1 MRLCLHGRCSVL
13 INVLKYVW
21 AARLKSD
28 MCTQQRPQPA
38 CVSSLFAWK
47 HFASLAMRS
56 SADSDQTARIWRLIC
71 VSAYF
76 TKKCLYYFDPLKTPL
91 LYSKTG
97 VYRSIIIF
105 LIFARKHRLWV
116 LVRAVLTNT
125 HSLYFRA
132 KIRKYQSIYLKI
144 LSFWRWNFST
154 FEQACFHDGS
164 AHVRRYVF
172 WRYCSFSFLPRR

>member
-1 MRLCLHGRCSVL
+1 MLTWPLFSPYKRFEIRLSREVKIWHVHPTMTS
-13 INVLKYVW
+13 
-21 AARLKSD
+21 
-28 MCTQQRPQPA
+28 T
-38 CVSSLFAWK
+38 SLRIFVVRMK
-47 HFASLAMRS
+47 TFASLAMRS

-125 HSLYFRA
+125 HSLCFRA

-144 LSFWRWNFST
+144 LSFWRWNFCT